1 MFDSASIF
9 QQYGNS
15 CCVTDISISN
25 VIEFSEFSVV
35 DSNGNSIGAGVLG
48 LLMNNGG
55 TVCGDSFN
63 TNSANAICRKMGYP
77 GYWRWTSGDKWSI
90 QSTLQITLV
99 DVRCSRGLW
108 SFCSFAST
116 NNCGHND
123 DVFLQCDGI
132 GEEHSPFW
140 HLLSF

>member
-1 MFDSASIF
+1 M
-9 QQYGNS
+9 
-15 CCVTDISISN
+15 
-25 VIEFSEFSVV
+25 V

-77 GYWRWTSGDKWSI
+77 GYWRWTSGVKWSI
-90 QSTLQITLV
+90 QSSLEITLD
-99 DVRCSRGLW
+99 DVKCRGLEW
-108 SFCSFAST
+108 SSCSFTST
-116 NNCGHND
+116 TDCTHSK

-132 GEEHSPFW
+132 GEK
-140 HLLSF
+140 